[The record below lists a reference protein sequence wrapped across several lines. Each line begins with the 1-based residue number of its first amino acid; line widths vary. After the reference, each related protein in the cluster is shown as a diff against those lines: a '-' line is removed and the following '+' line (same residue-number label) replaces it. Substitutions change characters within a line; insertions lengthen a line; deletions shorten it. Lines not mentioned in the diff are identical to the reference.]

1 MEHIFNNFKISNYE
15 FHLSYKDV
23 ENFDVEL
30 MKSQSENLIG
40 KTFSYHLPDYLNNY
54 QLFDPL
60 SFTKEIKER
69 SNKLLQKAIKI
80 SQVYSTDDENP
91 IIFVS
96 SLSQNN
102 FSNKDEYFKNLSEF
116 INKMFNK
123 YNILFLPQWLPKK
136 AWYFGGS
143 YDISL
148 FSNSDDINFIKKYK
162 MQICL
167 DTAHLIMSANSEN
180 ANWKS
185 WLDQLLPFTKHIHL
199 SDSYG
204 TDGEGVNFGEGEL
217 GNPKKLI
224 AFEGAKVLEVWQG
237 HLNEFKGF
245 KSAVRD
251 LRKFE

>member
-1 MEHIFNNFKISNYE
+1 
-15 FHLSYKDV
+15 
-23 ENFDVEL
+23 
-30 MKSQSENLIG
+30 
-40 KTFSYHLPDYLNNY
+40 
-54 QLFDPL
+54 
-60 SFTKEIKER
+60 
-69 SNKLLQKAIKI
+69 
-80 SQVYSTDDENP
+80 
-91 IIFVS
+91 
-96 SLSQNN
+96 
-102 FSNKDEYFKNLSEF
+102 
-116 INKMFNK
+116 
-123 YNILFLPQWLPKK
+123 
-136 AWYFGGS
+136 
-143 YDISL
+143 
-148 FSNSDDINFIKKYK
+148 

-224 AFEGAKVLEVWQG
+224 TKKVLEVWQG